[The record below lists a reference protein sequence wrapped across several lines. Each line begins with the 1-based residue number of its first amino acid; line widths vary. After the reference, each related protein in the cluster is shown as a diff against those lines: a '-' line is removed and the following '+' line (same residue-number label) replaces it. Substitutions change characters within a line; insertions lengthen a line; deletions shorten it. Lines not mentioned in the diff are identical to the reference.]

1 MRGVHDGAKGPI
13 TGRHTTHGTRT
24 PRRKEK
30 EKGAADVSDGGE
42 KVSVPLWGNASK
54 WRANYMR
61 RSISLCATP
70 PKAVAPVTTTK
81 PPKAVAAVATITK
94 QPNPTKATPLN
105 EAATA
110 TLQQQHHQKQN
121 FAEVTTITT
130 IARKVAVAT
139 TATEKLLKYQ
149 EQKRK
154 RRRLKKVRISAM
166 KVLNNRS
173 GV

>member
-42 KVSVPLWGNASK
+42 NSEKVSVPLWGNASK

-70 PKAVAPVTTTK
+70 PKAVAPVRIMK
-81 PPKAVAAVATITK
+81 PPKAVAAVTTITK

-139 TATEKLLKYQ
+139 TATTTMA
-149 EQKRK
+149 RK
-154 RRRLKKVRISAM
+154 AAATATTASSEYPKP
-166 KVLNNRS
+166 
-173 GV
+173 

>member
-1 MRGVHDGAKGPI
+1 MGRKGQSQDGTQRTEHA
-13 TGRHTTHGTRT
+13 RHEEKRK
-24 PRRKEK
+24 RKRKE
-30 EKGAADVSDGGE
+30 GAADVSDGGE

-70 PKAVAPVTTTK
+70 PKAVAPVRITK
-81 PPKAVAAVATITK
+81 PPKAVAAVTTITK

-139 TATEKLLKYQ
+139 TATTTMA
-149 EQKRK
+149 RK
-154 RRRLKKVRISAM
+154 ATATATTASSEYPKP
-166 KVLNNRS
+166 
-173 GV
+173 